1 MTFGDIGEAADF
13 RSAEEGPQLRIV
25 VEKMEDVI
33 SVCFVF
39 EGSLN
44 QVKRYYVRETA
55 EWPDRFAETME
66 AAAAEIRRLREVKP

>member
-13 RSAEEGPQLRIV
+13 RSAEHDPQLRVV
-25 VEKMEDVI
+25 VEKMDDVI

-44 QVKRYYVRETA
+44 QVKRYYVRETV
-55 EWPDRFAETME
+55 EWPDRFAETLE